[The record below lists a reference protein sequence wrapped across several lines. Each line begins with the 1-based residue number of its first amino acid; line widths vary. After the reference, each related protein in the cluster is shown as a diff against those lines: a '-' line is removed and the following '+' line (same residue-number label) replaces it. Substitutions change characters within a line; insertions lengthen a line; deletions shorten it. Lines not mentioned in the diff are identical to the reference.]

1 MGVKFIL
8 HLTYYFMQNKQK
20 IGIGGVIGAAFLLPL
35 SSFAADKTI
44 GSHAA
49 DAASLLKPK
58 TESVA
63 FADQQAK
70 HQKVTG
76 QVVDENGETVIGAS
90 VVLKSNPKVGAV
102 TDADGKFTL
111 TVSNTK
117 DVLVVSY
124 LGYQSQEVPMKG
136 KTIFSI
142 TLKEDAKQ
150 LGDVVVTAF
159 GATQKKETV
168 VGSVQQVKPESLRVP
183 SASISS
189 SFAGRL
195 SGVIAT
201 QSSGQPGA
209 NGSDFYIR
217 GIATISGAKSPLI
230 VMDGMEISQDDLNH
244 LDPDVIE
251 SFSILKDASATAMY
265 GSRGAN
271 GVLIIT
277 TKSGQDL
284 DKPKISFR
292 VEANVTMPTSKPKF
306 VDGARFMELFN
317 EAVTNEG
324 TGNTLYT
331 AEQIANTR
339 NHVNGE
345 VFPDVN
351 WYKEMFKTASYNQKA
366 NMNVRGGTSKIVYFM
381 NLNVS
386 HETGMLR
393 NRSKEYYSYNN
404 NIDYMRYA
412 FQNNIDFN
420 MSKSSKISLH
430 LYAGLDNMHGPLA
443 GSNDISR
450 SLNDLYS
457 QMMNANPVLFPIKY
471 DSEGDEWVH
480 WGYRQLAN
488 GGNFNPMARLVSGYQ
503 DSFASTITANLN
515 FDQKLDFITKG
526 LGFHVMFSFK
536 NWSKST
542 TFRSLNFNHY
552 ELKNY
557 TQNEDG
563 TFSYVQTP
571 KGDPSKPV
579 LSNSGQNAGDRRYYA
594 QAYFDY
600 NRSFG
605 DHTVTGMLLWNINQY
620 SSNMYSNNVLASLP
634 QRKIGFAARATYDYK
649 HRYLI
654 EFNAGYN
661 GSEQFAKGHQWGFFP
676 SVGLGYNISEE
687 KFWEP
692 VKSVISN
699 FKIRGTYGL
708 VGNDQYGYERF
719 IYREDVALTGNGSFT
734 TGLPGNYV
742 TYSGPGWN
750 RLRNENVSWEVG
762 HKLDLGFDMQ
772 LFNALDITFDWF
784 RERRSNIFQQK
795 LSIPNYLGTADTKIY
810 GNLAEVVNQ
819 GFDMAVNYSK
829 RINQDLSIQFQGTFT
844 YNNNH
849 ISVYDEAPGKRPAMK
864 SQGKNV
870 NTVWG
875 YVANGL
881 YIDKADIANNPTS
894 TLGNIA
900 IAPGDIKYVDQP
912 DRDGNYDGRITSD
925 DQVPLGV
932 SVPKII
938 YGFGP
943 SVGYKNWDFS
953 VFFQG
958 RGNVALMLSDI
969 QPFGSSY
976 RRGVLEFIDEDH
988 WSPDNQNPNAKYPR
1002 LTDNYNNHNTV
1013 SSSYWLR
1020 NGRFLKLKN
1029 AEIGYSLKNMRF
1041 YVNGTNLLTFSPFKK
1056 WDPEMGGG
1064 NYTTKYPTQMTVN
1077 VGVQLTIN

>member
-1 MGVKFIL
+1 
-8 HLTYYFMQNKQK
+8 MQNKQK
-20 IGIGGVIGAAFLLPL
+20 IGMGGVIGAAFLLPL
-35 SSFAADKTI
+35 SSFAADNVI
-44 GSHAA
+44 GSNSANA
-49 DAASLLKPK
+49 VGLLKPK
-58 TESVA
+58 TESVT
-63 FADQQAK
+63 FANQQAK

-306 VDGARFMELFN
+306 VDGARFMELYN
-317 EAVTNEG
+317 EAVTSQG
-324 TGNTLYT
+324 TGATLYT
-331 AEQIANTR
+331 PEQIANTR

-351 WYKEMFKTASYNQKA
+351 WYKEMFKNASYNQKA
-366 NMNVRGGTSKIVYFM
+366 NMNVRGGTNKIVYFM

-393 NRSKEYYSYNN
+393 NRSKEFYSFNN

-443 GSNDISR
+443 GSNDISG
-450 SLNDLYS
+450 SLNDIYS
-457 QMMNANPVLFPIKY
+457 QMVNSNPVLFPIQY
-471 DSEGDEWVH
+471 DNEGDEWVH

-526 LGFHVMFSFK
+526 LGFHLMFSFK

-571 KGDPSKPV
+571 KGDPTKPV

-594 QAYFDY
+594 QAYLDY

-620 SSNMYSNNVLASLP
+620 SSNMYSTDVLASLP

-692 VKSVISN
+692 IKSVVSN
-699 FKIRGTYGL
+699 FKLRGTYGL

-719 IYREDVALTGNGSFT
+719 IYRENVTLTGNGSFT

-795 LSIPNYLGTADTKIY
+795 ESIPNYLGTANTKIY

-849 ISVYDEAPGKRPAMK
+849 ISIYDEAPGTRPAMK
-864 SQGKNV
+864 KQGKNV
-870 NTVWG
+870 NTVLG

-881 YIDKADIANNPTS
+881 YIDKADIKNNPTS

-912 DRDGNYDGRITSD
+912 DKDGNYDGRITAD
-925 DQVPLGV
+925 DKVPLGV

-943 SVGYKNWDFS
+943 SIGYKNWDFS

-958 RGNVALMLSDI
+958 RGNVALMLSNI
-969 QPFGSSY
+969 APFGNSY
-976 RRGVLEFIDEDH
+976 RRGVLEFIDKDH

-1002 LTDNYNNHNTV
+1002 LTENDNSHNTQ

-1041 YVNGTNLLTFSPFKK
+1041 YVNGTNLLTISPFKE

-1064 NYTTKYPTQMTVN
+1064 NYTTKYPTQMTLN

>member
-1 MGVKFIL
+1 
-8 HLTYYFMQNKQK
+8 MQNKQK
-20 IGIGGVIGAAFLLPL
+20 IGMGGVIGAAFLLPL
-35 SSFAADKTI
+35 SSFAADNVI
-44 GSHAA
+44 GSNSANA
-49 DAASLLKPK
+49 VGLLKPK
-58 TESVA
+58 TESVT
-63 FADQQAK
+63 FANQQAK

-284 DKPKISFR
+284 DRPKISFR

-306 VDGARFMELFN
+306 VDGARFMELYN
-317 EAVTNEG
+317 EAVTSQG
-324 TGNTLYT
+324 TGSTLYT

-339 NHVNGE
+339 NHVNGQ

-351 WYKEMFKTASYNQKA
+351 WYKEMFKNASYNQKA
-366 NMNVRGGTSKIVYFM
+366 NMNVRGGTNKIVYFM

-393 NRSKEYYSYNN
+393 NRSKEFYSFNN

-443 GSNDISR
+443 GSNDISG
-450 SLNDLYS
+450 SLNDIYS
-457 QMMNANPVLFPIKY
+457 QMVNSNPVLFPIQY
-471 DSEGDEWVH
+471 DNEGDEWVH

-526 LGFHVMFSFK
+526 LGFHLMFSVK

-571 KGDPSKPV
+571 KGDPTKPV

-594 QAYFDY
+594 QAYLDY

-620 SSNMYSNNVLASLP
+620 SSNMYSTDVLASLP

-692 VKSVISN
+692 IKSVVSN
-699 FKIRGTYGL
+699 FKLRGTYGL

-719 IYREDVALTGNGSFT
+719 IYRENVTLTGNGSFT

-795 LSIPNYLGTADTKIY
+795 ESIPNYLGTANTKIY

-849 ISVYDEAPGKRPAMK
+849 ISIYDEAPGTRPAMK
-864 SQGKNV
+864 KQGKNV
-870 NTVWG
+870 NTVLG

-881 YIDKADIANNPTS
+881 YIDKADIKNNPTS

-912 DRDGNYDGRITSD
+912 DKDGNYDGRITAD
-925 DQVPLGV
+925 DKVPLGV

-943 SVGYKNWDFS
+943 SIGYKNWDFS

-958 RGNVALMLSDI
+958 RGNVALMLSNI
-969 QPFGSSY
+969 APFGNSY
-976 RRGVLEFIDEDH
+976 RRGVLEFIDKDH

-1002 LTDNYNNHNTV
+1002 LTENDNSHNTQ

-1041 YVNGTNLLTFSPFKK
+1041 YVNGTNLLTISPFKE

-1064 NYTTKYPTQMTVN
+1064 NYTTKYPTQMTLN

>member
-1 MGVKFIL
+1 
-8 HLTYYFMQNKQK
+8 MQNKQK
-20 IGIGGVIGAAFLLPL
+20 IGMGGVIGAAFLLPL
-35 SSFAADKTI
+35 SSFAADNVI
-44 GSHAA
+44 GSNSANA
-49 DAASLLKPK
+49 VGLLKPK
-58 TESVA
+58 TESVT
-63 FADQQAK
+63 FANQQAK

-102 TDADGKFTL
+102 TDADGKYTL

-217 GIATISGAKSPLI
+217 GIAIISGAKSPLI

-284 DKPKISFR
+284 DRPKISFR

-306 VDGARFMELFN
+306 VDGARFMELYN
-317 EAVTNEG
+317 EAVTSQG
-324 TGNTLYT
+324 TGSTLYT

-339 NHVNGE
+339 NHVNGQ

-351 WYKEMFKTASYNQKA
+351 WYKEMFKNASYNQKA
-366 NMNVRGGTSKIVYFM
+366 NMNVRGGTNKIVYFM

-393 NRSKEYYSYNN
+393 NRSKEFYSFNN

-443 GSNDISR
+443 GSNDISG
-450 SLNDLYS
+450 SLNDIYS
-457 QMMNANPVLFPIKY
+457 QMVNSNPVLFPIQY
-471 DSEGDEWVH
+471 DNEGDEWVH

-526 LGFHVMFSFK
+526 LGFHLMFSFK

-571 KGDPSKPV
+571 KGDPTKPV

-594 QAYFDY
+594 QAYLDY

-620 SSNMYSNNVLASLP
+620 SSNMYSTDVLASLP

-692 VKSVISN
+692 IKSVVSN
-699 FKIRGTYGL
+699 FKLRGTYGL

-719 IYREDVALTGNGSFT
+719 IYRENVTLTGNGSFT

-795 LSIPNYLGTADTKIY
+795 ESIPNYLGTANTKIY

-849 ISVYDEAPGKRPAMK
+849 ISIYDEAPGTRPAMK
-864 SQGKNV
+864 KQGKNV
-870 NTVWG
+870 NTVLG

-881 YIDKADIANNPTS
+881 YIDKADIKNNPTS

-912 DRDGNYDGRITSD
+912 DKDGNYDGRITAD
-925 DQVPLGV
+925 DKVPLGV

-943 SVGYKNWDFS
+943 SIGYKNWDFS

-958 RGNVALMLSDI
+958 RGNVALMLSNI
-969 QPFGSSY
+969 APFGNSY
-976 RRGVLEFIDEDH
+976 RRGVLEFIDKDH

-1002 LTDNYNNHNTV
+1002 LTENDNSHNTQ

-1041 YVNGTNLLTFSPFKK
+1041 YVNGTNLLTISPFKE

-1064 NYTTKYPTQMTVN
+1064 NYTTKYPTQMTLN

>member
-1 MGVKFIL
+1 M
-8 HLTYYFMQNKQK
+8 
-20 IGIGGVIGAAFLLPL
+20 PL

-58 TESVA
+58 TESVT
-63 FADQQAK
+63 FTNQQAK

-284 DKPKISFR
+284 DRPKISFR

-306 VDGARFMELFN
+306 VDGARFMELYN
-317 EAVTNEG
+317 EAVTSQG
-324 TGNTLYT
+324 TGSTLYT

-345 VFPDVN
+345 IFPDVN
-351 WYKEMFKTASYNQKA
+351 WYKEMFKNASYNQKA
-366 NMNVRGGTSKIVYFM
+366 NMNVRGGTNKIVYFM

-393 NRSKEYYSYNN
+393 NRSKEFYSFNN

-443 GSNDISR
+443 GNNDISG
-450 SLNDLYS
+450 SLNDLYN

-471 DSEGDEWVH
+471 DNEGDEWVH

-526 LGFHVMFSFK
+526 LGFHLMFSFK

-563 TFSYVQTP
+563 TFSYVQAP

-620 SSNMYSNNVLASLP
+620 SSNMYTTDVLAFVP
-634 QRKIGFAARATYDYK
+634 QRKIGLAVRAT
-649 HRYLI
+649 
-654 EFNAGYN
+654 
-661 GSEQFAKGHQWGFFP
+661 
-676 SVGLGYNISEE
+676 
-687 KFWEP
+687 
-692 VKSVISN
+692 
-699 FKIRGTYGL
+699 
-708 VGNDQYGYERF
+708 
-719 IYREDVALTGNGSFT
+719 
-734 TGLPGNYV
+734 
-742 TYSGPGWN
+742 
-750 RLRNENVSWEVG
+750 
-762 HKLDLGFDMQ
+762 
-772 LFNALDITFDWF
+772 
-784 RERRSNIFQQK
+784 
-795 LSIPNYLGTADTKIY
+795 
-810 GNLAEVVNQ
+810 
-819 GFDMAVNYSK
+819 
-829 RINQDLSIQFQGTFT
+829 
-844 YNNNH
+844 
-849 ISVYDEAPGKRPAMK
+849 
-864 SQGKNV
+864 
-870 NTVWG
+870 
-875 YVANGL
+875 
-881 YIDKADIANNPTS
+881 
-894 TLGNIA
+894 
-900 IAPGDIKYVDQP
+900 
-912 DRDGNYDGRITSD
+912 
-925 DQVPLGV
+925 
-932 SVPKII
+932 
-938 YGFGP
+938 
-943 SVGYKNWDFS
+943 
-953 VFFQG
+953 
-958 RGNVALMLSDI
+958 
-969 QPFGSSY
+969 
-976 RRGVLEFIDEDH
+976 
-988 WSPDNQNPNAKYPR
+988 
-1002 LTDNYNNHNTV
+1002 
-1013 SSSYWLR
+1013 
-1020 NGRFLKLKN
+1020 
-1029 AEIGYSLKNMRF
+1029 
-1041 YVNGTNLLTFSPFKK
+1041 
-1056 WDPEMGGG
+1056 
-1064 NYTTKYPTQMTVN
+1064 
-1077 VGVQLTIN
+1077 

>member
-1 MGVKFIL
+1 
-8 HLTYYFMQNKQK
+8 MQNKQK
-20 IGIGGVIGAAFLLPL
+20 IGMGGVIGAAFLFPL
-35 SSFAADKTI
+35 STFAADNAI
-44 GSHAA
+44 GSNSANA
-49 DAASLLKPK
+49 VSLLKPK
-58 TESVA
+58 TETFVLA
-63 FADQQAK
+63 EQQAK

-102 TDADGKFTL
+102 TDADGKFML

-284 DKPKISFR
+284 DRPKISFR

-306 VDGARFMELFN
+306 VDGARFMELYN
-317 EAVTNEG
+317 EAVTSQG
-324 TGNTLYT
+324 TGSTLYT

-339 NHVNGE
+339 NHVNGQ

-351 WYKEMFKTASYNQKA
+351 WYKEMFKNASYNQKA
-366 NMNVRGGTSKIVYFM
+366 NMNVRGGTNKIVYFM

-393 NRSKEYYSYNN
+393 NRSKEFYSFNN

-443 GSNDISR
+443 GSNDISG
-450 SLNDLYS
+450 SLNDIYS
-457 QMMNANPVLFPIKY
+457 QMVNSNPVLFPIQY
-471 DSEGDEWVH
+471 DNEGDEWVH

-526 LGFHVMFSFK
+526 LGFHLMFSFK

-571 KGDPSKPV
+571 KGDPTKPV

-594 QAYFDY
+594 QAYLDY

-620 SSNMYSNNVLASLP
+620 SSNMYSTDVLASLP

-692 VKSVISN
+692 IKSVVSN
-699 FKIRGTYGL
+699 FKLRGTYGL

-719 IYREDVALTGNGSFT
+719 IYRENVTLTGNGSFT

-795 LSIPNYLGTADTKIY
+795 ESIPNYLGTANTKIY

-849 ISVYDEAPGKRPAMK
+849 ISIYDEAPGTRPAMK
-864 SQGKNV
+864 KQGKNV
-870 NTVWG
+870 NTVLG

-881 YIDKADIANNPTS
+881 YIDKADIKNNPTS

-912 DRDGNYDGRITSD
+912 DKDGNYDGRITAD
-925 DQVPLGV
+925 DKVPLGV

-943 SVGYKNWDFS
+943 SIGYKNWDFS

-958 RGNVALMLSDI
+958 RGNVALMLSNI
-969 QPFGSSY
+969 APFGNSY
-976 RRGVLEFIDEDH
+976 RRGVLEFIDKDH

-1002 LTDNYNNHNTV
+1002 LTENDNSHNTQ

-1041 YVNGTNLLTFSPFKK
+1041 YVNGTNLLTISPFKE

-1064 NYTTKYPTQMTVN
+1064 NYTTKYPTQMTLN

>member
-1 MGVKFIL
+1 MSKKSQFGITLLLSTIIVGGAKASTIPTSNTLGATMIAQQGAVCKGVVK
-8 HLTYYFMQNKQK
+8 
-20 IGIGGVIGAAFLLPL
+20 
-35 SSFAADKTI
+35 
-44 GSHAA
+44 
-49 DAASLLKPK
+49 DAA
-58 TESVA
+58 
-63 FADQQAK
+63 
-70 HQKVTG
+70 
-76 QVVDENGETVIGAS
+76 GEPIIGAS
-90 VVLKSNPKVGAV
+90 VSVKGTKNATV
-102 TDADGKFTL
+102 TDVEGRFTL
-111 TVSNTK
+111 NVNSSNGIII
-117 DVLVVSY
+117 VSY
-124 LGYQSQEVPMKG
+124 IGFQTQEVK
-136 KTIFSI
+136 FSGNKALDI
-142 TLKEDAKQ
+142 HLKEDSQ
-150 LGDVVVTAF
+150 TLGDVVVTAF

-230 VMDGMEISQDDLNH
+230 VMDGMEISQNDLNH

-306 VDGARFMELFN
+306 VNGARFMELFN
-317 EAVTNEG
+317 EAVRNEG

-331 AEQIANTR
+331 DEQIANTR
-339 NHVNGE
+339 NHVNSE
-345 VFPDVN
+345 IFPDVN

-443 GSNDISR
+443 GNNDITG

-457 QMMNANPVLFPIKY
+457 QMMNANPVLFPIQY
-471 DSEGDEWVH
+471 NNQGDEWIH

-488 GGNFNPMARLVSGYQ
+488 GGNSNPMARLVSGYQ

-526 LGFHVMFSFK
+526 LGFHLMFSFK

-542 TFRSLNFNHY
+542 TFRSLNYNHY
-552 ELKNY
+552 ELRDY
-557 TQNEDG
+557 QLNEDG
-563 TFSYVQTP
+563 TYSYEQTP
-571 KGDPSKPV
+571 IGDPRKPV
-579 LSNSGQNAGDRRYYA
+579 LSNSGQNNGDRRYYA

-620 SSNMYSNNVLASLP
+620 SSNMYSTSVLASLP

-676 SVGLGYNISEE
+676 SIGLGYNISEE

-692 VKSVISN
+692 IKP
-699 FKIRGTYGL
+699 KIR
-708 VGNDQYGYERF
+708 
-719 IYREDVALTGNGSFT
+719 
-734 TGLPGNYV
+734 NYH
-742 TYSGPGWN
+742 PI
-750 RLRNENVSWEVG
+750 
-762 HKLDLGFDMQ
+762 HD
-772 LFNALDITFDWF
+772 
-784 RERRSNIFQQK
+784 
-795 LSIPNYLGTADTKIY
+795 
-810 GNLAEVVNQ
+810 
-819 GFDMAVNYSK
+819 
-829 RINQDLSIQFQGTFT
+829 
-844 YNNNH
+844 
-849 ISVYDEAPGKRPAMK
+849 
-864 SQGKNV
+864 
-870 NTVWG
+870 
-875 YVANGL
+875 
-881 YIDKADIANNPTS
+881 
-894 TLGNIA
+894 
-900 IAPGDIKYVDQP
+900 
-912 DRDGNYDGRITSD
+912 
-925 DQVPLGV
+925 
-932 SVPKII
+932 
-938 YGFGP
+938 
-943 SVGYKNWDFS
+943 
-953 VFFQG
+953 
-958 RGNVALMLSDI
+958 
-969 QPFGSSY
+969 
-976 RRGVLEFIDEDH
+976 
-988 WSPDNQNPNAKYPR
+988 
-1002 LTDNYNNHNTV
+1002 
-1013 SSSYWLR
+1013 
-1020 NGRFLKLKN
+1020 
-1029 AEIGYSLKNMRF
+1029 
-1041 YVNGTNLLTFSPFKK
+1041 
-1056 WDPEMGGG
+1056 
-1064 NYTTKYPTQMTVN
+1064 
-1077 VGVQLTIN
+1077 

>member
-1 MGVKFIL
+1 
-8 HLTYYFMQNKQK
+8 MQNKQK

-35 SSFAADKTI
+35 STFAADNAI
-44 GSHAA
+44 GSNSANA
-49 DAASLLKPK
+49 VSLLKPK
-58 TESVA
+58 AETVA

-284 DKPKISFR
+284 DRPKISFR

-620 SSNMYSNNVLASLP
+620 SLNMYSDNVLASLP

-676 SVGLGYNISEE
+676 SVGL
-687 KFWEP
+687 
-692 VKSVISN
+692 
-699 FKIRGTYGL
+699 
-708 VGNDQYGYERF
+708 
-719 IYREDVALTGNGSFT
+719 
-734 TGLPGNYV
+734 
-742 TYSGPGWN
+742 
-750 RLRNENVSWEVG
+750 
-762 HKLDLGFDMQ
+762 
-772 LFNALDITFDWF
+772 DITSA
-784 RERRSNIFQQK
+784 RRNS
-795 LSIPNYLGTADTKIY
+795 
-810 GNLAEVVNQ
+810 
-819 GFDMAVNYSK
+819 
-829 RINQDLSIQFQGTFT
+829 
-844 YNNNH
+844 
-849 ISVYDEAPGKRPAMK
+849 
-864 SQGKNV
+864 
-870 NTVWG
+870 
-875 YVANGL
+875 
-881 YIDKADIANNPTS
+881 
-894 TLGNIA
+894 
-900 IAPGDIKYVDQP
+900 
-912 DRDGNYDGRITSD
+912 
-925 DQVPLGV
+925 
-932 SVPKII
+932 
-938 YGFGP
+938 
-943 SVGYKNWDFS
+943 
-953 VFFQG
+953 
-958 RGNVALMLSDI
+958 
-969 QPFGSSY
+969 GS
-976 RRGVLEFIDEDH
+976 L
-988 WSPDNQNPNAKYPR
+988 
-1002 LTDNYNNHNTV
+1002 
-1013 SSSYWLR
+1013 
-1020 NGRFLKLKN
+1020 
-1029 AEIGYSLKNMRF
+1029 
-1041 YVNGTNLLTFSPFKK
+1041 
-1056 WDPEMGGG
+1056 
-1064 NYTTKYPTQMTVN
+1064 
-1077 VGVQLTIN
+1077 

>member
-1 MGVKFIL
+1 M
-8 HLTYYFMQNKQK
+8 
-20 IGIGGVIGAAFLLPL
+20 PL
-35 SSFAADKTI
+35 SSFAADNAI
-44 GSHAA
+44 GSNSANA
-49 DAASLLKPK
+49 VGLLKPK
-58 TESVA
+58 TESVT
-63 FADQQAK
+63 FANQQAK

-284 DKPKISFR
+284 DRPKISFR

-306 VDGARFMELFN
+306 VDGARFMELYN
-317 EAVTNEG
+317 EAVTSQG
-324 TGNTLYT
+324 TGSTLYT

-339 NHVNGE
+339 NHVNGQ

-351 WYKEMFKTASYNQKA
+351 WYKEMFKNASYNQKA
-366 NMNVRGGTSKIVYFM
+366 NMNVRGGTNKIVYFM

-393 NRSKEYYSYNN
+393 NRSKEFYSFNN

-443 GSNDISR
+443 GSNDISG
-450 SLNDLYS
+450 SLNDIYS
-457 QMMNANPVLFPIKY
+457 QMVNSNPVLFPIQY
-471 DSEGDEWVH
+471 DNEGDEWVH

-526 LGFHVMFSFK
+526 LGFHLMFSFK

-542 TFRSLNFNHY
+542 TFRSLNFNPY

-571 KGDPSKPV
+571 KGDPTKPV

-594 QAYFDY
+594 QAYLDY

-620 SSNMYSNNVLASLP
+620 SSNMYSTDVLASLP

-692 VKSVISN
+692 IKSVVSN
-699 FKIRGTYGL
+699 FKLRGTYGL

-719 IYREDVALTGNGSFT
+719 IYRENVTLTGNGSFT

-795 LSIPNYLGTADTKIY
+795 ESIPNYLGTANTKIY

-849 ISVYDEAPGKRPAMK
+849 ISIYDEAPGTRPAMK
-864 SQGKNV
+864 KQGKNV
-870 NTVWG
+870 NTVLG

-881 YIDKADIANNPTS
+881 YIDKADIKNNPTS

-912 DRDGNYDGRITSD
+912 DKDGNYDGRITAD
-925 DQVPLGV
+925 DKVPLGV

-943 SVGYKNWDFS
+943 SIGYKNWDFS

-958 RGNVALMLSDI
+958 RGNVALMLSNI
-969 QPFGSSY
+969 APFGNSY
-976 RRGVLEFIDEDH
+976 RRGVLEFIDKDH

-1002 LTDNYNNHNTV
+1002 LTENDNSHNTQ

-1041 YVNGTNLLTFSPFKK
+1041 YVNGTNLLTISPFKE

-1064 NYTTKYPTQMTVN
+1064 NYTTKYPTQMTLN

>member
-1 MGVKFIL
+1 
-8 HLTYYFMQNKQK
+8 MQNKQK

-35 SSFAADKTI
+35 STFAADNAI
-44 GSHAA
+44 GSNSANA
-49 DAASLLKPK
+49 VSLLKPK
-58 TESVA
+58 AETVA

-90 VVLKSNPKVGAV
+90 VVLKSNPKVGTV
-102 TDADGKFTL
+102 TDADGKFMLNVT
-111 TVSNTK
+111 NTK

-284 DKPKISFR
+284 DRPKISFR

-526 LGFHVMFSFK
+526 LGFHLMFSFK

-620 SSNMYSNNVLASLP
+620 SSNMYSDNVLASLP
-634 QRKIGFAARATYDYK
+634 QRKIGFAARAHTTISTATSLSSMPVTTV
-649 HRYLI
+649 RSSLPRAI
-654 EFNAGYN
+654 SGA
-661 GSEQFAKGHQWGFFP
+661 SSHQ
-676 SVGLGYNISEE
+676 
-687 KFWEP
+687 
-692 VKSVISN
+692 
-699 FKIRGTYGL
+699 
-708 VGNDQYGYERF
+708 
-719 IYREDVALTGNGSFT
+719 
-734 TGLPGNYV
+734 
-742 TYSGPGWN
+742 
-750 RLRNENVSWEVG
+750 
-762 HKLDLGFDMQ
+762 
-772 LFNALDITFDWF
+772 
-784 RERRSNIFQQK
+784 
-795 LSIPNYLGTADTKIY
+795 
-810 GNLAEVVNQ
+810 
-819 GFDMAVNYSK
+819 
-829 RINQDLSIQFQGTFT
+829 
-844 YNNNH
+844 
-849 ISVYDEAPGKRPAMK
+849 
-864 SQGKNV
+864 
-870 NTVWG
+870 
-875 YVANGL
+875 
-881 YIDKADIANNPTS
+881 
-894 TLGNIA
+894 
-900 IAPGDIKYVDQP
+900 
-912 DRDGNYDGRITSD
+912 
-925 DQVPLGV
+925 
-932 SVPKII
+932 
-938 YGFGP
+938 
-943 SVGYKNWDFS
+943 
-953 VFFQG
+953 
-958 RGNVALMLSDI
+958 
-969 QPFGSSY
+969 
-976 RRGVLEFIDEDH
+976 
-988 WSPDNQNPNAKYPR
+988 
-1002 LTDNYNNHNTV
+1002 
-1013 SSSYWLR
+1013 
-1020 NGRFLKLKN
+1020 
-1029 AEIGYSLKNMRF
+1029 
-1041 YVNGTNLLTFSPFKK
+1041 
-1056 WDPEMGGG
+1056 
-1064 NYTTKYPTQMTVN
+1064 
-1077 VGVQLTIN
+1077 

>member
-1 MGVKFIL
+1 M
-8 HLTYYFMQNKQK
+8 
-20 IGIGGVIGAAFLLPL
+20 PL
-35 SSFAADKTI
+35 SSFAADNVI
-44 GSHAA
+44 GSNSANA
-49 DAASLLKPK
+49 VGLLKPK
-58 TESVA
+58 TESVT
-63 FADQQAK
+63 FANQQAK

-284 DKPKISFR
+284 DRPKISFR

-306 VDGARFMELFN
+306 VDGARFMELYN
-317 EAVTNEG
+317 EAVTSQG
-324 TGNTLYT
+324 TGSTLYT

-339 NHVNGE
+339 NHVNGQ

-351 WYKEMFKTASYNQKA
+351 WYKEMFKNASYNQKA
-366 NMNVRGGTSKIVYFM
+366 NMNVRGGTNKIVYFM

-393 NRSKEYYSYNN
+393 NRSKEFYSFNN

-443 GSNDISR
+443 GSNDISG
-450 SLNDLYS
+450 SLNDIYS
-457 QMMNANPVLFPIKY
+457 QMVNSNPVLFPIQY
-471 DSEGDEWVH
+471 DNEGDEWVH

-526 LGFHVMFSFK
+526 LGFHLMFSFK

-571 KGDPSKPV
+571 KGDPTKPV

-594 QAYFDY
+594 QAYLDY

-620 SSNMYSNNVLASLP
+620 SSNMYSTDVLASLP

-692 VKSVISN
+692 IKSVVSN
-699 FKIRGTYGL
+699 FKLRGTYGL

-719 IYREDVALTGNGSFT
+719 IYRENVTLTGNGSFT

-795 LSIPNYLGTADTKIY
+795 ESIPNYLGTANTKIY

-849 ISVYDEAPGKRPAMK
+849 ISIYDEAPGTRPAMK
-864 SQGKNV
+864 KQGKNV
-870 NTVWG
+870 NTVLG

-881 YIDKADIANNPTS
+881 YIDKADIKNNPTS

-912 DRDGNYDGRITSD
+912 DKDGNYDGRITAD
-925 DQVPLGV
+925 DKVPLGV

-943 SVGYKNWDFS
+943 SIGYKNWDFS

-958 RGNVALMLSDI
+958 RGNVALMLSNI
-969 QPFGSSY
+969 APFGNSY
-976 RRGVLEFIDEDH
+976 RRGVLEFIDKDH

-1002 LTDNYNNHNTV
+1002 LTENDNSHNTQ

-1041 YVNGTNLLTFSPFKK
+1041 YVNGTNLLTFSPFKE

-1064 NYTTKYPTQMTVN
+1064 NYTTKYPTQMTLN

>member
-1 MGVKFIL
+1 M
-8 HLTYYFMQNKQK
+8 
-20 IGIGGVIGAAFLLPL
+20 PL
-35 SSFAADKTI
+35 SSFAADNAI
-44 GSHAA
+44 GSNSANA
-49 DAASLLKPK
+49 VGLLKPK
-58 TESVA
+58 TESVT
-63 FADQQAK
+63 FANQQAK

-284 DKPKISFR
+284 DRPKISFR

-306 VDGARFMELFN
+306 VDGARFMELYN
-317 EAVTNEG
+317 EAVTSQG
-324 TGNTLYT
+324 TGSTLYT

-339 NHVNGE
+339 NHVNGQ

-351 WYKEMFKTASYNQKA
+351 WYKEMFKNASYNQKA
-366 NMNVRGGTSKIVYFM
+366 NMNVRGGTNKIVYFM

-393 NRSKEYYSYNN
+393 NRSKEFYSFNN

-443 GSNDISR
+443 GSNDISG
-450 SLNDLYS
+450 SLNDIYS
-457 QMMNANPVLFPIKY
+457 QMVNSNPVLFPIQY
-471 DSEGDEWVH
+471 DNEGDEWVH

-526 LGFHVMFSFK
+526 LGFHLMFSFK

-571 KGDPSKPV
+571 KGDPTKPV

-594 QAYFDY
+594 QAYLDY

-620 SSNMYSNNVLASLP
+620 SSNMYSTDVLASLP

-692 VKSVISN
+692 IKSVVSN
-699 FKIRGTYGL
+699 FKLRGTYGL

-719 IYREDVALTGNGSFT
+719 IYRENVTLTGNGSFT

-742 TYSGPGWN
+742 TYSGPGWT

-795 LSIPNYLGTADTKIY
+795 ESIPNYLGTANTKIY

-849 ISVYDEAPGKRPAMK
+849 ISIYDEAPGTRPAMK
-864 SQGKNV
+864 KQGKNV
-870 NTVWG
+870 NTVLG

-881 YIDKADIANNPTS
+881 YIDKADIKNNPTS

-912 DRDGNYDGRITSD
+912 DKDGNYDGRITAD
-925 DQVPLGV
+925 DKVPLGV

-943 SVGYKNWDFS
+943 SIGYKNWDFS

-958 RGNVALMLSDI
+958 RGNVALMLSNI
-969 QPFGSSY
+969 APFGNSY
-976 RRGVLEFIDEDH
+976 RRGVLEFIDKDH

-1002 LTDNYNNHNTV
+1002 LTENDNSHNTQ

-1041 YVNGTNLLTFSPFKK
+1041 YVNGTNLLTISPFKE

-1064 NYTTKYPTQMTVN
+1064 NYTTKYPTQMTLN

>member
-1 MGVKFIL
+1 
-8 HLTYYFMQNKQK
+8 MQNKQK

-63 FADQQAK
+63 FANQQAK

-306 VDGARFMELFN
+306 VDGARFMELYN
-317 EAVTNEG
+317 EAVTSQG
-324 TGNTLYT
+324 TGATLYT
-331 AEQIANTR
+331 PEQIANTR
-339 NHVNGE
+339 NHVNGQ

-351 WYKEMFKTASYNQKA
+351 WYKEMFKNASYNQKA
-366 NMNVRGGTSKIVYFM
+366 NMNVRGGTNKIVYFM

-393 NRSKEYYSYNN
+393 NRSKEFYSFNN

-443 GSNDISR
+443 GSNDISG
-450 SLNDLYS
+450 SLNDLYN

-471 DSEGDEWVH
+471 DNEGDEWVH

-526 LGFHVMFSFK
+526 LGFHLMFSFK

-563 TFSYVQTP
+563 TFSYVQSP

-620 SSNMYSNNVLASLP
+620 SSNMYTTDVLGSLP
-634 QRKIGFAARATYDYK
+634 QRKIGFAARA
-649 HRYLI
+649 
-654 EFNAGYN
+654 
-661 GSEQFAKGHQWGFFP
+661 
-676 SVGLGYNISEE
+676 
-687 KFWEP
+687 
-692 VKSVISN
+692 
-699 FKIRGTYGL
+699 
-708 VGNDQYGYERF
+708 
-719 IYREDVALTGNGSFT
+719 LTT
-734 TGLPGNYV
+734 
-742 TYSGPGWN
+742 
-750 RLRNENVSWEVG
+750 
-762 HKLDLGFDMQ
+762 
-772 LFNALDITFDWF
+772 
-784 RERRSNIFQQK
+784 
-795 LSIPNYLGTADTKIY
+795 
-810 GNLAEVVNQ
+810 
-819 GFDMAVNYSK
+819 
-829 RINQDLSIQFQGTFT
+829 
-844 YNNNH
+844 
-849 ISVYDEAPGKRPAMK
+849 
-864 SQGKNV
+864 
-870 NTVWG
+870 
-875 YVANGL
+875 
-881 YIDKADIANNPTS
+881 TS
-894 TLGNIA
+894 TA
-900 IAPGDIKYVDQP
+900 I
-912 DRDGNYDGRITSD
+912 S
-925 DQVPLGV
+925 
-932 SVPKII
+932 
-938 YGFGP
+938 
-943 SVGYKNWDFS
+943 
-953 VFFQG
+953 
-958 RGNVALMLSDI
+958 LSSM
-969 QPFGSSY
+969 PVTTVRSS
-976 RRGVLEFIDEDH
+976 L
-988 WSPDNQNPNAKYPR
+988 PR
-1002 LTDNYNNHNTV
+1002 AISGA
-1013 SSSYWLR
+1013 SSH
-1020 NGRFLKLKN
+1020 
-1029 AEIGYSLKNMRF
+1029 
-1041 YVNGTNLLTFSPFKK
+1041 
-1056 WDPEMGGG
+1056 
-1064 NYTTKYPTQMTVN
+1064 Q
-1077 VGVQLTIN
+1077 

>member
-1 MGVKFIL
+1 M
-8 HLTYYFMQNKQK
+8 
-20 IGIGGVIGAAFLLPL
+20 PL

-58 TESVA
+58 TESVT
-63 FADQQAK
+63 FTNQQAK

-102 TDADGKFTL
+102 TDADGKFMLNVT
-111 TVSNTK
+111 NTK

-284 DKPKISFR
+284 DRPKISFR

-306 VDGARFMELFN
+306 VDGARFMELYN
-317 EAVTNEG
+317 EAVTSQG
-324 TGNTLYT
+324 TGSTLYT
-331 AEQIANTR
+331 PEQIANTR
-339 NHVNGE
+339 NHVDGQ

-351 WYKEMFKTASYNQKA
+351 WYKEMFKNASYNQKA
-366 NMNVRGGTSKIVYFM
+366 NMNVRGGTNKIVYFM

-393 NRSKEYYSYNN
+393 NRSKEFYSFNN

-443 GSNDISR
+443 GNNDISR

-457 QMMNANPVLFPIKY
+457 QMVNSNPVLFPIQY
-471 DSEGDEWVH
+471 DNEGDEWVH

-526 LGFHVMFSFK
+526 LGFHLMFSFK

-552 ELKNY
+552 ELKSY
-557 TQNEDG
+557 TKNDDG

-620 SSNMYSNNVLASLP
+620 SSNMYTTDVLASLP

-692 VKSVISN
+692 IKSVVSN

-719 IYREDVALTGNGSFT
+719 IYRENVTLTGNGSFT

-750 RLRNENVSWEVG
+750 RLLN
-762 HKLDLGFDMQ
+762 
-772 LFNALDITFDWF
+772 
-784 RERRSNIFQQK
+784 
-795 LSIPNYLGTADTKIY
+795 
-810 GNLAEVVNQ
+810 
-819 GFDMAVNYSK
+819 
-829 RINQDLSIQFQGTFT
+829 
-844 YNNNH
+844 
-849 ISVYDEAPGKRPAMK
+849 
-864 SQGKNV
+864 
-870 NTVWG
+870 
-875 YVANGL
+875 
-881 YIDKADIANNPTS
+881 
-894 TLGNIA
+894 
-900 IAPGDIKYVDQP
+900 
-912 DRDGNYDGRITSD
+912 
-925 DQVPLGV
+925 
-932 SVPKII
+932 
-938 YGFGP
+938 
-943 SVGYKNWDFS
+943 
-953 VFFQG
+953 
-958 RGNVALMLSDI
+958 
-969 QPFGSSY
+969 
-976 RRGVLEFIDEDH
+976 
-988 WSPDNQNPNAKYPR
+988 
-1002 LTDNYNNHNTV
+1002 
-1013 SSSYWLR
+1013 
-1020 NGRFLKLKN
+1020 
-1029 AEIGYSLKNMRF
+1029 
-1041 YVNGTNLLTFSPFKK
+1041 
-1056 WDPEMGGG
+1056 
-1064 NYTTKYPTQMTVN
+1064 
-1077 VGVQLTIN
+1077 

>member
-1 MGVKFIL
+1 
-8 HLTYYFMQNKQK
+8 MQNKQK
-20 IGIGGVIGAAFLLPL
+20 IGMGGVIGAAFLLPL
-35 SSFAADKTI
+35 STFAADNAI
-44 GSHAA
+44 GSNSANA
-49 DAASLLKPK
+49 VGLLKPK
-58 TESVA
+58 AETVA

-284 DKPKISFR
+284 DRPKISFR

-306 VDGARFMELFN
+306 VDGARFMELYN
-317 EAVTNEG
+317 EAVTSQG
-324 TGNTLYT
+324 TGSTLYT

-339 NHVNGE
+339 NHVNGQ

-351 WYKEMFKTASYNQKA
+351 WYKEMFKNASYNQKA
-366 NMNVRGGTSKIVYFM
+366 NMNVRGGTNKIVYFM

-393 NRSKEYYSYNN
+393 NRSKEFYSFNN

-443 GSNDISR
+443 GSNDISG

-457 QMMNANPVLFPIKY
+457 QMMNANPVLFPIQY
-471 DSEGDEWVH
+471 DNEGDEWVH

-571 KGDPSKPV
+571 KGDPTKPV

-594 QAYFDY
+594 QAYLDY

-620 SSNMYSNNVLASLP
+620 SSNMYSTDVLASLP

-692 VKSVISN
+692 IKSVVSN
-699 FKIRGTYGL
+699 FKLRGTYGL

-719 IYREDVALTGNGSFT
+719 IYRENVTLTGNGSFT

-795 LSIPNYLGTADTKIY
+795 ESIPNYLGTANTKIY

-849 ISVYDEAPGKRPAMK
+849 ISIYDEAPGTRPAMK
-864 SQGKNV
+864 KQGKNV
-870 NTVWG
+870 NTVLG

-881 YIDKADIANNPTS
+881 YIDKADIKNNPTS

-912 DRDGNYDGRITSD
+912 DKDGNYDGRITAD
-925 DQVPLGV
+925 DKVPLGV

-943 SVGYKNWDFS
+943 SIGYKNWDFS

-958 RGNVALMLSDI
+958 RGNVALMLSNI
-969 QPFGSSY
+969 APFGNSY
-976 RRGVLEFIDEDH
+976 RRGVLEFIDKDH

-1002 LTDNYNNHNTV
+1002 LTENDNSHNTQ

-1041 YVNGTNLLTFSPFKK
+1041 YVNGTNLLTISPFKE

-1064 NYTTKYPTQMTVN
+1064 NYTTKYPTQMTLN

>member
-1 MGVKFIL
+1 
-8 HLTYYFMQNKQK
+8 MQNKQK

-35 SSFAADKTI
+35 STFAADNAI
-44 GSHAA
+44 GSNSANA
-49 DAASLLKPK
+49 VSLLKPK
-58 TESVA
+58 AETVA

-90 VVLKSNPKVGAV
+90 VVLKSNPKVGTV
-102 TDADGKFTL
+102 TDADGKFMLNVT
-111 TVSNTK
+111 NTK

-284 DKPKISFR
+284 DRPKISFR

-306 VDGARFMELFN
+306 VDGARFMELYN
-317 EAVTNEG
+317 EAVTSQG
-324 TGNTLYT
+324 TGSTLYT

-339 NHVNGE
+339 NHVNGQ

-351 WYKEMFKTASYNQKA
+351 WYKEMFKNASYNQKA
-366 NMNVRGGTSKIVYFM
+366 NMNVRGGTNKIVYFM

-393 NRSKEYYSYNN
+393 NRSKEFYSFNN

-443 GSNDISR
+443 GSNDISG
-450 SLNDLYS
+450 SLNDIYS
-457 QMMNANPVLFPIKY
+457 QMVNSNPVLFPIQY
-471 DSEGDEWVH
+471 DNEGDEWVH

-526 LGFHVMFSFK
+526 LGFHLMFSFK

-571 KGDPSKPV
+571 KGDPTKPV

-594 QAYFDY
+594 QAYLDY

-620 SSNMYSNNVLASLP
+620 SSNMYSTDVLASLP

-692 VKSVISN
+692 IKSVVSN
-699 FKIRGTYGL
+699 FKLRGTYGL

-719 IYREDVALTGNGSFT
+719 IYRENVTLTGNGSFT

-795 LSIPNYLGTADTKIY
+795 ESIPNYLGTANTKIY

-849 ISVYDEAPGKRPAMK
+849 ISIYDEAPGTRPAMK
-864 SQGKNV
+864 KQGKNV
-870 NTVWG
+870 NTVLG

-881 YIDKADIANNPTS
+881 YIDKADIKNNPTS

-912 DRDGNYDGRITSD
+912 DKDGNYDGRITAD
-925 DQVPLGV
+925 DKVPLGV

-943 SVGYKNWDFS
+943 SIGYKNWDFS

-958 RGNVALMLSDI
+958 RGNVALMLSNI
-969 QPFGSSY
+969 APFGNSY
-976 RRGVLEFIDEDH
+976 RRGVLEFIDKDH

-1002 LTDNYNNHNTV
+1002 LTENDNSHNTQ

-1041 YVNGTNLLTFSPFKK
+1041 YVNGTNLLTFSPFKE

-1064 NYTTKYPTQMTVN
+1064 NYTTKYPTQMTLN

>member
-1 MGVKFIL
+1 
-8 HLTYYFMQNKQK
+8 MQNKQK
-20 IGIGGVIGAAFLLPL
+20 SGIGGVIGAAFLLPL
-35 SSFAADKTI
+35 STFAADNAI
-44 GSHAA
+44 GSNSANA
-49 DAASLLKPK
+49 VSLLKPK
-58 TESVA
+58 AETVA

-90 VVLKSNPKVGAV
+90 VVLKSNPKVGTV
-102 TDADGKFTL
+102 TDADGKFMLNVT
-111 TVSNTK
+111 NTK

-284 DKPKISFR
+284 DRPKISFR

-620 SSNMYSNNVLASLP
+620 SSNMYSDNVLASLP

-719 IYREDVALTGNGSFT
+719 IYREDVALTGNGGFT
-734 TGLPGNYV
+734 TGLPGNFV
-742 TYSGPGWN
+742 T
-750 RLRNENVSWEVG
+750 
-762 HKLDLGFDMQ
+762 
-772 LFNALDITFDWF
+772 
-784 RERRSNIFQQK
+784 
-795 LSIPNYLGTADTKIY
+795 
-810 GNLAEVVNQ
+810 
-819 GFDMAVNYSK
+819 
-829 RINQDLSIQFQGTFT
+829 
-844 YNNNH
+844 
-849 ISVYDEAPGKRPAMK
+849 
-864 SQGKNV
+864 
-870 NTVWG
+870 
-875 YVANGL
+875 
-881 YIDKADIANNPTS
+881 
-894 TLGNIA
+894 
-900 IAPGDIKYVDQP
+900 
-912 DRDGNYDGRITSD
+912 
-925 DQVPLGV
+925 
-932 SVPKII
+932 
-938 YGFGP
+938 
-943 SVGYKNWDFS
+943 
-953 VFFQG
+953 
-958 RGNVALMLSDI
+958 
-969 QPFGSSY
+969 
-976 RRGVLEFIDEDH
+976 
-988 WSPDNQNPNAKYPR
+988 
-1002 LTDNYNNHNTV
+1002 
-1013 SSSYWLR
+1013 
-1020 NGRFLKLKN
+1020 
-1029 AEIGYSLKNMRF
+1029 
-1041 YVNGTNLLTFSPFKK
+1041 
-1056 WDPEMGGG
+1056 
-1064 NYTTKYPTQMTVN
+1064 
-1077 VGVQLTIN
+1077 

>member
-1 MGVKFIL
+1 M
-8 HLTYYFMQNKQK
+8 
-20 IGIGGVIGAAFLLPL
+20 GGVIGAAFLLPL
-35 SSFAADKTI
+35 STFAADNAI
-44 GSHAA
+44 GSNSANA
-49 DAASLLKPK
+49 VGLLKPK
-58 TESVA
+58 AETVA

-284 DKPKISFR
+284 DRPKISFR

-306 VDGARFMELFN
+306 VDGARFMELYN
-317 EAVTNEG
+317 EAVTSQG
-324 TGNTLYT
+324 TGSTLYT

-339 NHVNGE
+339 NHVNGQ

-351 WYKEMFKTASYNQKA
+351 WYKEMFKNASYNQKA
-366 NMNVRGGTSKIVYFM
+366 NMNVRGGTNKIVYFM

-393 NRSKEYYSYNN
+393 NRSKEFYSFNN

-443 GSNDISR
+443 GSNDISG
-450 SLNDLYS
+450 SLNDIYS
-457 QMMNANPVLFPIKY
+457 QMVNSNPVLFPIQY
-471 DSEGDEWVH
+471 DNEGDEWVH

-526 LGFHVMFSFK
+526 LGFHLMFSFK

-571 KGDPSKPV
+571 KGDPTKPV

-594 QAYFDY
+594 QAYLDY

-620 SSNMYSNNVLASLP
+620 SSNMYSTDVLASLP

-692 VKSVISN
+692 IKSVVSN
-699 FKIRGTYGL
+699 FKLRGTYGL

-719 IYREDVALTGNGSFT
+719 IYRENVTLTGNGSFT

-795 LSIPNYLGTADTKIY
+795 ESIPNYLGTANTKIY

-849 ISVYDEAPGKRPAMK
+849 ISIYDEAPGTRPAMK
-864 SQGKNV
+864 KQGKNV
-870 NTVWG
+870 NTVLG

-881 YIDKADIANNPTS
+881 YIDKADIKNNPTS

-912 DRDGNYDGRITSD
+912 DKDGNYDGRITAD
-925 DQVPLGV
+925 DKVPLGV

-943 SVGYKNWDFS
+943 SIGYKNWDFS

-958 RGNVALMLSDI
+958 RGNVALMLSNI
-969 QPFGSSY
+969 APFGNSY
-976 RRGVLEFIDEDH
+976 RRGVLEFIDKDH

-1002 LTDNYNNHNTV
+1002 LTENDNSHNTQ

-1041 YVNGTNLLTFSPFKK
+1041 YVNGTNLLTISPFKE

-1064 NYTTKYPTQMTVN
+1064 NYTTKYPTQMTLN

>member
-1 MGVKFIL
+1 
-8 HLTYYFMQNKQK
+8 MQNKQK
-20 IGIGGVIGAAFLLPL
+20 IGMGGVIGAAFLLPL
-35 SSFAADKTI
+35 STFAADNAI
-44 GSHAA
+44 GSNSANA
-49 DAASLLKPK
+49 VGLLKPK
-58 TESVA
+58 AETVA

-284 DKPKISFR
+284 DRPKISFR

-306 VDGARFMELFN
+306 VDGARFMELYN
-317 EAVTNEG
+317 EAVTSQG
-324 TGNTLYT
+324 TGSTLYT

-339 NHVNGE
+339 NHVNGQ

-351 WYKEMFKTASYNQKA
+351 WYKEMFKNASYNQKA
-366 NMNVRGGTSKIVYFM
+366 NMNVRGGTNKIVYFM

-393 NRSKEYYSYNN
+393 NRSKEFYSFNN

-443 GSNDISR
+443 GSNDISG
-450 SLNDLYS
+450 SLNDIYS
-457 QMMNANPVLFPIKY
+457 QMVNSNPVLFPIQY
-471 DSEGDEWVH
+471 DNEGDEWVH

-526 LGFHVMFSFK
+526 LGFHLMFSFK

-571 KGDPSKPV
+571 KGDPTKPV

-594 QAYFDY
+594 QAYLDY

-620 SSNMYSNNVLASLP
+620 SSNMYSTDVLASLP

-692 VKSVISN
+692 IKSVVSN
-699 FKIRGTYGL
+699 FKLRGTYGL

-719 IYREDVALTGNGSFT
+719 IYRENVTITGNGSFT

-795 LSIPNYLGTADTKIY
+795 ESIPNYLGTANTKIY

-849 ISVYDEAPGKRPAMK
+849 ISIYDEAPGTRPAMK
-864 SQGKNV
+864 KQGKNV
-870 NTVWG
+870 NTVLG

-881 YIDKADIANNPTS
+881 YIDKADIKNNPTS

-912 DRDGNYDGRITSD
+912 DKDGNYDGRITAD
-925 DQVPLGV
+925 DKVPLGV

-943 SVGYKNWDFS
+943 SIGYKNWDFS

-958 RGNVALMLSDI
+958 RGNVALMLSNI
-969 QPFGSSY
+969 APFGNSY
-976 RRGVLEFIDEDH
+976 RRGVLEFIDKDH

-1002 LTDNYNNHNTV
+1002 LTENDNSHNTQ

-1041 YVNGTNLLTFSPFKK
+1041 YVNGTNLLTISPFKE

>member
-1 MGVKFIL
+1 M
-8 HLTYYFMQNKQK
+8 
-20 IGIGGVIGAAFLLPL
+20 PL
-35 SSFAADKTI
+35 STFAADNAI
-44 GSHAA
+44 GSNSANA
-49 DAASLLKPK
+49 VGLLKPK
-58 TESVA
+58 AETVA

-284 DKPKISFR
+284 DRPKISFR

-306 VDGARFMELFN
+306 VDGARFMELYN
-317 EAVTNEG
+317 EAVTSQG
-324 TGNTLYT
+324 TGSTLYT

-339 NHVNGE
+339 NHVNGQ

-351 WYKEMFKTASYNQKA
+351 WYKEMFKNASYNQKA
-366 NMNVRGGTSKIVYFM
+366 NMNVRGGTNKIVYFM

-393 NRSKEYYSYNN
+393 NRSKEFYSFNN

-443 GSNDISR
+443 GSNDISG
-450 SLNDLYS
+450 SLNDIYS
-457 QMMNANPVLFPIKY
+457 QMVNSNPVLFPIQY
-471 DSEGDEWVH
+471 DNEGDEWVH

-526 LGFHVMFSFK
+526 LGFHLMFSFK

-571 KGDPSKPV
+571 KGDPMKPV

-594 QAYFDY
+594 QAYLDY

-620 SSNMYSNNVLASLP
+620 SSNMYSTDVLASLP

-692 VKSVISN
+692 IKSVVSN
-699 FKIRGTYGL
+699 FKLRGTYGL

-719 IYREDVALTGNGSFT
+719 IYRENVTLTGNGSFT

-795 LSIPNYLGTADTKIY
+795 ESIPNYLGTANTKIY

-849 ISVYDEAPGKRPAMK
+849 ISIYDEAPGTRPAMK
-864 SQGKNV
+864 KQGKNV
-870 NTVWG
+870 NTVLG

-881 YIDKADIANNPTS
+881 YIDKADIKNNPTS

-912 DRDGNYDGRITSD
+912 DKDGNYDGRITAD
-925 DQVPLGV
+925 DKVPLGV

-943 SVGYKNWDFS
+943 SIGYKNWDFS

-958 RGNVALMLSDI
+958 RGNVALMLSNI
-969 QPFGSSY
+969 APFGNSY
-976 RRGVLEFIDEDH
+976 RRGVLEFIDKDH

-1002 LTDNYNNHNTV
+1002 LTENDNSHNTQ

-1041 YVNGTNLLTFSPFKK
+1041 YVNGTNLLTISPFKE

-1064 NYTTKYPTQMTVN
+1064 NYTTKYPTQMTLN

>member
-1 MGVKFIL
+1 M
-8 HLTYYFMQNKQK
+8 
-20 IGIGGVIGAAFLLPL
+20 PL
-35 SSFAADKTI
+35 SSFAADNVI
-44 GSHAA
+44 GSNSANA
-49 DAASLLKPK
+49 VGLLKPK
-58 TESVA
+58 TESVT
-63 FADQQAK
+63 FANQQAK

-284 DKPKISFR
+284 DRPKISFR

-306 VDGARFMELFN
+306 VDGARFMELYN
-317 EAVTNEG
+317 EAVTSQG
-324 TGNTLYT
+324 TGSTLYT

-339 NHVNGE
+339 NHVNGQ

-351 WYKEMFKTASYNQKA
+351 WYKEMFKNASYNQKA
-366 NMNVRGGTSKIVYFM
+366 NMNVRGGTNKIVYFM

-393 NRSKEYYSYNN
+393 NRSKEFYSFNN

-443 GSNDISR
+443 GSNDISG
-450 SLNDLYS
+450 SLNDIYS
-457 QMMNANPVLFPIKY
+457 QMVNSNPVLFPIQY
-471 DSEGDEWVH
+471 DNEGDEWVH

-526 LGFHVMFSFK
+526 LGFHLMFSFK

-571 KGDPSKPV
+571 KGDPTKPV

-594 QAYFDY
+594 QAYLDY

-620 SSNMYSNNVLASLP
+620 SSNMYSTDVLASLP

-692 VKSVISN
+692 IKSVVSN
-699 FKIRGTYGL
+699 FKLRGTYGL

-719 IYREDVALTGNGSFT
+719 IYRENVTLTGNGSFT

-795 LSIPNYLGTADTKIY
+795 ESIPNYLGTANTKIY

-849 ISVYDEAPGKRPAMK
+849 ISIYDEAPGTRPAMK
-864 SQGKNV
+864 KQGKNV
-870 NTVWG
+870 NTVLG

-881 YIDKADIANNPTS
+881 YIDKADIKNNPTS

-912 DRDGNYDGRITSD
+912 DKDGNYDGRITAD
-925 DQVPLGV
+925 DKVPLGV

-943 SVGYKNWDFS
+943 SIGYKNWDFS

-958 RGNVALMLSDI
+958 RGNVALMLSNI
-969 QPFGSSY
+969 APFGNSY
-976 RRGVLEFIDEDH
+976 RRGVLEFIDKDH
-988 WSPDNQNPNAKYPR
+988 WSPDNQNPNAKFPR
-1002 LTDNYNNHNTV
+1002 LTENDNSHNTQ

-1041 YVNGTNLLTFSPFKK
+1041 YVNGTNLLTFSPFKE

>member
-1 MGVKFIL
+1 
-8 HLTYYFMQNKQK
+8 MQNKQK
-20 IGIGGVIGAAFLLPL
+20 IGMGGVIGAAFLLPL
-35 SSFAADKTI
+35 STFAADNAI
-44 GSHAA
+44 GSNSANA
-49 DAASLLKPK
+49 VGLLKPK
-58 TESVA
+58 AETVA

-284 DKPKISFR
+284 DRPKISFR

-306 VDGARFMELFN
+306 VDGARFMELYN
-317 EAVTNEG
+317 EAVTSQG
-324 TGNTLYT
+324 TGSTLYT

-339 NHVNGE
+339 NHVNGQ

-351 WYKEMFKTASYNQKA
+351 WYKEMFKNASYNQKA
-366 NMNVRGGTSKIVYFM
+366 NMNVRGGTNKIVYFM

-393 NRSKEYYSYNN
+393 NRSKEFYSFNN

-443 GSNDISR
+443 GSNDISG
-450 SLNDLYS
+450 SLNDIYS
-457 QMMNANPVLFPIKY
+457 QMVNSNPVLFPIQY
-471 DSEGDEWVH
+471 DNEGDEWVH

-526 LGFHVMFSFK
+526 LGFHLMFSFK

-571 KGDPSKPV
+571 KGDPTKPV

-594 QAYFDY
+594 QAYLDY

-620 SSNMYSNNVLASLP
+620 SSNMYSTDVLASLP

-692 VKSVISN
+692 IKSVVSN
-699 FKIRGTYGL
+699 FKLRGTYGL

-719 IYREDVALTGNGSFT
+719 IYRENVTITGNGSFT

-795 LSIPNYLGTADTKIY
+795 ESIPNYLGTANTKIY

-849 ISVYDEAPGKRPAMK
+849 ISIYDEAPGTRPAMK
-864 SQGKNV
+864 KQGKNV
-870 NTVWG
+870 NTVLG

-881 YIDKADIANNPTS
+881 YIDKADIKNNPTS

-912 DRDGNYDGRITSD
+912 DKDGNYDGRITAD
-925 DQVPLGV
+925 DKVPLGV

-943 SVGYKNWDFS
+943 SIGYKNWDFS

-958 RGNVALMLSDI
+958 RGNVALMLSNI
-969 QPFGSSY
+969 APFGNSY
-976 RRGVLEFIDEDH
+976 RRGVLEFIDKDH

-1002 LTDNYNNHNTV
+1002 LTENDNSHNTQ

-1041 YVNGTNLLTFSPFKK
+1041 YVNGTNLLTISPFKE

-1064 NYTTKYPTQMTVN
+1064 NYTTKYPTQMTLN

>member
-1 MGVKFIL
+1 
-8 HLTYYFMQNKQK
+8 MQNKQK
-20 IGIGGVIGAAFLLPL
+20 IGMGGVIGAAFLLPL
-35 SSFAADKTI
+35 SSFAADNVI
-44 GSHAA
+44 GSNSANA
-49 DAASLLKPK
+49 VGLLKPK
-58 TESVA
+58 TESVT
-63 FADQQAK
+63 FANQQAK

-284 DKPKISFR
+284 DRPKISFR

-306 VDGARFMELFN
+306 VDGARFMELYN
-317 EAVTNEG
+317 EAVTSQG
-324 TGNTLYT
+324 TGSTLYT

-339 NHVNGE
+339 NHVNGQ

-351 WYKEMFKTASYNQKA
+351 WYKEMFKNASYNQKA
-366 NMNVRGGTSKIVYFM
+366 NMNVRGGTNKIVYFM

-393 NRSKEYYSYNN
+393 NRSKEFYSFNN

-443 GSNDISR
+443 GSNDISG
-450 SLNDLYS
+450 SLNDIYS
-457 QMMNANPVLFPIKY
+457 QMVNSNPVLFPIQY
-471 DSEGDEWVH
+471 DNEGDEWVH

-526 LGFHVMFSFK
+526 LGFHLMFSFK

-571 KGDPSKPV
+571 KGDPTKPV

-594 QAYFDY
+594 QAYLDY

-620 SSNMYSNNVLASLP
+620 SSNMYSTDVLASLP

-692 VKSVISN
+692 IKSVVSN
-699 FKIRGTYGL
+699 FKLRGTYGL

-719 IYREDVALTGNGSFT
+719 IYRENVTLTGNGSFT

-795 LSIPNYLGTADTKIY
+795 ESIPNYLGTANTKIY

-849 ISVYDEAPGKRPAMK
+849 ISIYDEAPGTRPAMK
-864 SQGKNV
+864 KQGKNV
-870 NTVWG
+870 NTVLG

-881 YIDKADIANNPTS
+881 YIDKADIKDNPTS

-912 DRDGNYDGRITSD
+912 DKDGNYDGRITAD
-925 DQVPLGV
+925 DKVPLGV

-943 SVGYKNWDFS
+943 SIGYKNWDFS

-958 RGNVALMLSDI
+958 RGNVALMLSNI
-969 QPFGSSY
+969 APFGNSY
-976 RRGVLEFIDEDH
+976 RRGVLEFIDKDH

-1002 LTDNYNNHNTV
+1002 LTENDNSHNTQ

-1041 YVNGTNLLTFSPFKK
+1041 YVNGTNLLTISPFKE

-1064 NYTTKYPTQMTVN
+1064 NYTTKYPTQMTLN

>member
-1 MGVKFIL
+1 
-8 HLTYYFMQNKQK
+8 MQNKQK
-20 IGIGGVIGAAFLLPL
+20 IGMGGVIGAAFLFPL
-35 SSFAADKTI
+35 STFAADNAI
-44 GSHAA
+44 GSNSANA
-49 DAASLLKPK
+49 VSLLKPK
-58 TESVA
+58 TFVLAE
-63 FADQQAK
+63 QQAK

-102 TDADGKFTL
+102 TDADGKFML

-284 DKPKISFR
+284 DRPKISFR

-306 VDGARFMELFN
+306 VDGARFMELYN
-317 EAVTNEG
+317 EAVTSQG
-324 TGNTLYT
+324 TGSTLYT

-339 NHVNGE
+339 NHVNGQ

-351 WYKEMFKTASYNQKA
+351 WYKEMFKNASYNQKA
-366 NMNVRGGTSKIVYFM
+366 NMNVRGGTNKIVYFM

-393 NRSKEYYSYNN
+393 NRSKEFYSFNN

-443 GSNDISR
+443 GSNDISG

-457 QMMNANPVLFPIKY
+457 QMVNSNPVLFPIQY
-471 DSEGDEWVH
+471 DNEGDEWVH

-526 LGFHVMFSFK
+526 LGFHLMFSFK

-552 ELKNY
+552 ELKSY
-557 TQNEDG
+557 TKNDDG

-620 SSNMYSNNVLASLP
+620 SSNMYSTDVLASLP

-692 VKSVISN
+692 IKSVVSN

-719 IYREDVALTGNGSFT
+719 IYRENVTLTGNGSFT

-795 LSIPNYLGTADTKIY
+795 ESIPNYLGTANTKIY

-849 ISVYDEAPGKRPAMK
+849 ISIYDEAPGKRPVMK
-864 SQGKNV
+864 RQGKNV

-912 DRDGNYDGRITSD
+912 DRDGNYDGRITTD

-943 SVGYKNWDFS
+943 SIGYKNWDFS

-958 RGNVALMLSDI
+958 RGNVALMLSNI
-969 QPFGSSY
+969 APFGNSY
-976 RRGVLEFIDEDH
+976 RRGVLEFIDKDH

-1002 LTDNYNNHNTV
+1002 LTENDNSHNTQ
-1013 SSSYWLR
+1013 SSNYWLR

-1041 YVNGTNLLTFSPFKK
+1041 YVNGTNLLTISPFKE

-1064 NYTTKYPTQMTVN
+1064 NYTTKYPTQMTLN

>member
-1 MGVKFIL
+1 
-8 HLTYYFMQNKQK
+8 MQNKQK
-20 IGIGGVIGAAFLLPL
+20 IGMGGVIGAAFLFPL
-35 SSFAADKTI
+35 STFAADNAI
-44 GSHAA
+44 GSNSANA
-49 DAASLLKPK
+49 VSLLKPK
-58 TESVA
+58 TETFVLA
-63 FADQQAK
+63 EQQAK

-76 QVVDENGETVIGAS
+76 QVVDENGDTVIGAS

-284 DKPKISFR
+284 DRPKISFR

-306 VDGARFMELFN
+306 VDGARFMELYN
-317 EAVTNEG
+317 EAVTSQG
-324 TGNTLYT
+324 TGSTLYT

-339 NHVNGE
+339 NHVNGQ

-351 WYKEMFKTASYNQKA
+351 WYKEMFKNASYNQKA
-366 NMNVRGGTSKIVYFM
+366 NMNVRGGTNKIVYFM

-393 NRSKEYYSYNN
+393 NRSKEFYSFNN

-443 GSNDISR
+443 GSNDISG
-450 SLNDLYS
+450 SLNDIYS
-457 QMMNANPVLFPIKY
+457 QMVNSNPVLFPIQY
-471 DSEGDEWVH
+471 DNEGDEWVH

-526 LGFHVMFSFK
+526 LGFHLMFSFK

-571 KGDPSKPV
+571 KGDPTKPV

-594 QAYFDY
+594 QAYLDY

-620 SSNMYSNNVLASLP
+620 SSNMYSTDVLASLP

-692 VKSVISN
+692 IKSVVSN
-699 FKIRGTYGL
+699 FKLRGTYGL

-719 IYREDVALTGNGSFT
+719 IYRENVTLTGNGSFT

-795 LSIPNYLGTADTKIY
+795 ESIPNYLGTANTKIY

-849 ISVYDEAPGKRPAMK
+849 ISIYDEAPGTRPAMK
-864 SQGKNV
+864 KQGKNV
-870 NTVWG
+870 NTVLG

-881 YIDKADIANNPTS
+881 YIDKADIKNNPTS

-912 DRDGNYDGRITSD
+912 DKDGNYDGRITAD
-925 DQVPLGV
+925 DKVPLGV

-943 SVGYKNWDFS
+943 SIGYKNWDFS

-958 RGNVALMLSDI
+958 RGNVALMLSNI
-969 QPFGSSY
+969 APFGNSY
-976 RRGVLEFIDEDH
+976 RRGVLEFIDKDH

-1002 LTDNYNNHNTV
+1002 LTENDNSHNTQ

-1041 YVNGTNLLTFSPFKK
+1041 YVNGTNLLTISPFKE

-1064 NYTTKYPTQMTVN
+1064 NYTTKYPTQMTLN

>member
-1 MGVKFIL
+1 
-8 HLTYYFMQNKQK
+8 MQNKQK

-35 SSFAADKTI
+35 STFAADNAI
-44 GSHAA
+44 GSNSANA
-49 DAASLLKPK
+49 VSLLKPK
-58 TESVA
+58 AETVA

-90 VVLKSNPKVGAV
+90 VVLKSNPKVGTV
-102 TDADGKFTL
+102 TDADGKFMLNVT
-111 TVSNTK
+111 NTK

-284 DKPKISFR
+284 DRPKISFR

-571 KGDPSKPV
+571 KGDPYPPV
-579 LSNSGQNAGDRRYYA
+579 LSKSGQNAGDRRY
-594 QAYFDY
+594 
-600 NRSFG
+600 
-605 DHTVTGMLLWNINQY
+605 
-620 SSNMYSNNVLASLP
+620 
-634 QRKIGFAARATYDYK
+634 
-649 HRYLI
+649 
-654 EFNAGYN
+654 
-661 GSEQFAKGHQWGFFP
+661 
-676 SVGLGYNISEE
+676 
-687 KFWEP
+687 
-692 VKSVISN
+692 
-699 FKIRGTYGL
+699 
-708 VGNDQYGYERF
+708 
-719 IYREDVALTGNGSFT
+719 
-734 TGLPGNYV
+734 
-742 TYSGPGWN
+742 
-750 RLRNENVSWEVG
+750 
-762 HKLDLGFDMQ
+762 
-772 LFNALDITFDWF
+772 
-784 RERRSNIFQQK
+784 
-795 LSIPNYLGTADTKIY
+795 
-810 GNLAEVVNQ
+810 
-819 GFDMAVNYSK
+819 
-829 RINQDLSIQFQGTFT
+829 
-844 YNNNH
+844 
-849 ISVYDEAPGKRPAMK
+849 
-864 SQGKNV
+864 
-870 NTVWG
+870 
-875 YVANGL
+875 
-881 YIDKADIANNPTS
+881 
-894 TLGNIA
+894 
-900 IAPGDIKYVDQP
+900 
-912 DRDGNYDGRITSD
+912 
-925 DQVPLGV
+925 
-932 SVPKII
+932 
-938 YGFGP
+938 
-943 SVGYKNWDFS
+943 
-953 VFFQG
+953 
-958 RGNVALMLSDI
+958 
-969 QPFGSSY
+969 
-976 RRGVLEFIDEDH
+976 
-988 WSPDNQNPNAKYPR
+988 
-1002 LTDNYNNHNTV
+1002 
-1013 SSSYWLR
+1013 
-1020 NGRFLKLKN
+1020 
-1029 AEIGYSLKNMRF
+1029 
-1041 YVNGTNLLTFSPFKK
+1041 
-1056 WDPEMGGG
+1056 
-1064 NYTTKYPTQMTVN
+1064 
-1077 VGVQLTIN
+1077 

>member
-1 MGVKFIL
+1 M
-8 HLTYYFMQNKQK
+8 
-20 IGIGGVIGAAFLLPL
+20 LPL

-58 TESVA
+58 TESVT
-63 FADQQAK
+63 FTNQQAK

-284 DKPKISFR
+284 DRPKISFR

-306 VDGARFMELFN
+306 VDGARFMELYN
-317 EAVTNEG
+317 EAVTSQG
-324 TGNTLYT
+324 TGSTLYT

-345 VFPDVN
+345 IFPDVN
-351 WYKEMFKTASYNQKA
+351 WYKEMFKNASYNQKA

-393 NRSKEYYSYNN
+393 NRSKEFYSFNN

-443 GSNDISR
+443 GNNDISG
-450 SLNDLYS
+450 SLNDLYN
-457 QMMNANPVLFPIKY
+457 QMMNANPVLFPIQY
-471 DSEGDEWVH
+471 DNEGDEWVH

-488 GGNFNPMARLVSGYQ
+488 GGN
-503 DSFASTITANLN
+503 
-515 FDQKLDFITKG
+515 
-526 LGFHVMFSFK
+526 
-536 NWSKST
+536 
-542 TFRSLNFNHY
+542 
-552 ELKNY
+552 
-557 TQNEDG
+557 
-563 TFSYVQTP
+563 
-571 KGDPSKPV
+571 
-579 LSNSGQNAGDRRYYA
+579 
-594 QAYFDY
+594 
-600 NRSFG
+600 
-605 DHTVTGMLLWNINQY
+605 
-620 SSNMYSNNVLASLP
+620 
-634 QRKIGFAARATYDYK
+634 
-649 HRYLI
+649 
-654 EFNAGYN
+654 
-661 GSEQFAKGHQWGFFP
+661 
-676 SVGLGYNISEE
+676 
-687 KFWEP
+687 
-692 VKSVISN
+692 
-699 FKIRGTYGL
+699 
-708 VGNDQYGYERF
+708 
-719 IYREDVALTGNGSFT
+719 
-734 TGLPGNYV
+734 
-742 TYSGPGWN
+742 
-750 RLRNENVSWEVG
+750 
-762 HKLDLGFDMQ
+762 
-772 LFNALDITFDWF
+772 
-784 RERRSNIFQQK
+784 
-795 LSIPNYLGTADTKIY
+795 
-810 GNLAEVVNQ
+810 
-819 GFDMAVNYSK
+819 
-829 RINQDLSIQFQGTFT
+829 
-844 YNNNH
+844 
-849 ISVYDEAPGKRPAMK
+849 
-864 SQGKNV
+864 
-870 NTVWG
+870 
-875 YVANGL
+875 
-881 YIDKADIANNPTS
+881 
-894 TLGNIA
+894 
-900 IAPGDIKYVDQP
+900 
-912 DRDGNYDGRITSD
+912 
-925 DQVPLGV
+925 
-932 SVPKII
+932 
-938 YGFGP
+938 
-943 SVGYKNWDFS
+943 
-953 VFFQG
+953 
-958 RGNVALMLSDI
+958 
-969 QPFGSSY
+969 
-976 RRGVLEFIDEDH
+976 
-988 WSPDNQNPNAKYPR
+988 
-1002 LTDNYNNHNTV
+1002 
-1013 SSSYWLR
+1013 
-1020 NGRFLKLKN
+1020 
-1029 AEIGYSLKNMRF
+1029 
-1041 YVNGTNLLTFSPFKK
+1041 
-1056 WDPEMGGG
+1056 
-1064 NYTTKYPTQMTVN
+1064 YTTKYPTQMTLN

>member
-20 IGIGGVIGAAFLLPL
+20 IGIGGVIGAAILLPL

-284 DKPKISFR
+284 DRPKISFR

-306 VDGARFMELFN
+306 VDGARFMELYN
-317 EAVTNEG
+317 EAVTSQG
-324 TGNTLYT
+324 TGATLYT
-331 AEQIANTR
+331 PEQIANTR

-351 WYKEMFKTASYNQKA
+351 WYKEMFKNASYNQKA
-366 NMNVRGGTSKIVYFM
+366 NMNVRGGTNKIVYFM

-393 NRSKEYYSYNN
+393 NRSKEFYSFNN

-443 GSNDISR
+443 GSNDISG
-450 SLNDLYS
+450 SLNDLYN
-457 QMMNANPVLFPIKY
+457 QMMNANPVLFPVKY
-471 DSEGDEWVH
+471 DNEGDEWVH

-526 LGFHVMFSFK
+526 LGFHLMFSFK

-563 TFSYVQTP
+563 TFSYVQSP

-620 SSNMYSNNVLASLP
+620 SSNMFTTVRSSLP
-634 QRKIGFAARATYDYK
+634 RA
-649 HRYLI
+649 I
-654 EFNAGYN
+654 SGA
-661 GSEQFAKGHQWGFFP
+661 SSHQ
-676 SVGLGYNISEE
+676 
-687 KFWEP
+687 
-692 VKSVISN
+692 
-699 FKIRGTYGL
+699 
-708 VGNDQYGYERF
+708 
-719 IYREDVALTGNGSFT
+719 
-734 TGLPGNYV
+734 
-742 TYSGPGWN
+742 
-750 RLRNENVSWEVG
+750 
-762 HKLDLGFDMQ
+762 
-772 LFNALDITFDWF
+772 
-784 RERRSNIFQQK
+784 
-795 LSIPNYLGTADTKIY
+795 
-810 GNLAEVVNQ
+810 
-819 GFDMAVNYSK
+819 
-829 RINQDLSIQFQGTFT
+829 
-844 YNNNH
+844 
-849 ISVYDEAPGKRPAMK
+849 
-864 SQGKNV
+864 
-870 NTVWG
+870 
-875 YVANGL
+875 
-881 YIDKADIANNPTS
+881 
-894 TLGNIA
+894 
-900 IAPGDIKYVDQP
+900 
-912 DRDGNYDGRITSD
+912 
-925 DQVPLGV
+925 
-932 SVPKII
+932 
-938 YGFGP
+938 
-943 SVGYKNWDFS
+943 
-953 VFFQG
+953 
-958 RGNVALMLSDI
+958 
-969 QPFGSSY
+969 
-976 RRGVLEFIDEDH
+976 
-988 WSPDNQNPNAKYPR
+988 
-1002 LTDNYNNHNTV
+1002 
-1013 SSSYWLR
+1013 
-1020 NGRFLKLKN
+1020 
-1029 AEIGYSLKNMRF
+1029 
-1041 YVNGTNLLTFSPFKK
+1041 
-1056 WDPEMGGG
+1056 
-1064 NYTTKYPTQMTVN
+1064 
-1077 VGVQLTIN
+1077 

>member
-1 MGVKFIL
+1 M
-8 HLTYYFMQNKQK
+8 
-20 IGIGGVIGAAFLLPL
+20 PL
-35 SSFAADKTI
+35 SSFAADNVI
-44 GSHAA
+44 GSNSANA
-49 DAASLLKPK
+49 VGLLKPK
-58 TESVA
+58 TESVT
-63 FADQQAK
+63 FANQQAK

-284 DKPKISFR
+284 DRPKISFR

-306 VDGARFMELFN
+306 VDGARFMELYN
-317 EAVTNEG
+317 EAVTSQG
-324 TGNTLYT
+324 TGSTLYT

-351 WYKEMFKTASYNQKA
+351 WYKEMFKNASYNQKA
-366 NMNVRGGTSKIVYFM
+366 NMNVRGGTNKIVYFM

-393 NRSKEYYSYNN
+393 NRSKEFYSFNN

-450 SLNDLYS
+450 SLNDIYS
-457 QMMNANPVLFPIKY
+457 QMVNSNPVLFPIQY
-471 DSEGDEWVH
+471 DNEGDEWVH

-526 LGFHVMFSFK
+526 LGFHLMFSFK

-571 KGDPSKPV
+571 KGDPTKPV

-594 QAYFDY
+594 QAYLDY

-620 SSNMYSNNVLASLP
+620 SSNMYSTDVLASLP

-692 VKSVISN
+692 IKSVVSN
-699 FKIRGTYGL
+699 FKLRGTYGL

-719 IYREDVALTGNGSFT
+719 IYRENVTLTGNGSFT

-795 LSIPNYLGTADTKIY
+795 ESIPNYLGTANTKIY

-849 ISVYDEAPGKRPAMK
+849 ISIYDEAPGTRPAMK
-864 SQGKNV
+864 KQGKNV
-870 NTVWG
+870 NTVLG

-881 YIDKADIANNPTS
+881 YIDKADIKNNPTS

-912 DRDGNYDGRITSD
+912 DKDGNYDGRITAD
-925 DQVPLGV
+925 DKVPLGV

-943 SVGYKNWDFS
+943 SIGYKNWDFS

-958 RGNVALMLSDI
+958 RGNVALMLSNI
-969 QPFGSSY
+969 APFGNSY
-976 RRGVLEFIDEDH
+976 RRGVLEFIDKDH
-988 WSPDNQNPNAKYPR
+988 WSPDNQNPNAKFPR
-1002 LTDNYNNHNTV
+1002 LTESDNSHNTQ

-1041 YVNGTNLLTFSPFKK
+1041 YVNGTNLLTFSPFKE

-1064 NYTTKYPTQMTVN
+1064 NYTTKYPTQMTLN

>member
-1 MGVKFIL
+1 
-8 HLTYYFMQNKQK
+8 MQNKQK
-20 IGIGGVIGAAFLLPL
+20 IGMGGVIGAAFLLPL
-35 SSFAADKTI
+35 STFAADNAI
-44 GSHAA
+44 GSNSANA
-49 DAASLLKPK
+49 VGLLKPK
-58 TESVA
+58 AETVA

-284 DKPKISFR
+284 DRPKISFR

-306 VDGARFMELFN
+306 VDGARFMELYN
-317 EAVTNEG
+317 EAVTSQG
-324 TGNTLYT
+324 TGSTLYT

-339 NHVNGE
+339 NHVNGQ

-351 WYKEMFKTASYNQKA
+351 WYKEMFKNASYNQKA
-366 NMNVRGGTSKIVYFM
+366 NMNVRGGTNKIVYFM

-393 NRSKEYYSYNN
+393 NRSKEFYSFNN

-443 GSNDISR
+443 GSNDISG
-450 SLNDLYS
+450 SLNDIYS
-457 QMMNANPVLFPIKY
+457 QMVNSNPVLFPIQY
-471 DSEGDEWVH
+471 DNEGDEWVH

-526 LGFHVMFSFK
+526 LGFHLMFSFK

-571 KGDPSKPV
+571 KGDPMKPV

-594 QAYFDY
+594 QAYLDY

-620 SSNMYSNNVLASLP
+620 SSNMYSTDVLASLP

-692 VKSVISN
+692 IKSVVSN
-699 FKIRGTYGL
+699 FKLRGTYGL

-719 IYREDVALTGNGSFT
+719 IYRENVTLTGNGSFT

-795 LSIPNYLGTADTKIY
+795 ESIPNYLGTANTKIY

-849 ISVYDEAPGKRPAMK
+849 ISIYDEAPGTRPAMK
-864 SQGKNV
+864 KQGKNV
-870 NTVWG
+870 NTVLG

-881 YIDKADIANNPTS
+881 YIDKADIKNNPTS

-912 DRDGNYDGRITSD
+912 DKDGNYDGRITAD
-925 DQVPLGV
+925 DKVPLGV

-943 SVGYKNWDFS
+943 SIGYKNWDFS

-958 RGNVALMLSDI
+958 RGNVALMLSNI
-969 QPFGSSY
+969 APFGNSY
-976 RRGVLEFIDEDH
+976 RRGVLEFIDKDH

-1002 LTDNYNNHNTV
+1002 LTENDNSHNTQ

-1041 YVNGTNLLTFSPFKK
+1041 YVNGTNLLTISPFKE

-1064 NYTTKYPTQMTVN
+1064 NYTTKYPTQMTLN

>member
-1 MGVKFIL
+1 
-8 HLTYYFMQNKQK
+8 MQNKQK
-20 IGIGGVIGAAFLLPL
+20 IGMGGVIGAAFLFPL
-35 SSFAADKTI
+35 STFAADNAI
-44 GSHAA
+44 GSNSANA
-49 DAASLLKPK
+49 VSLLKPK
-58 TESVA
+58 TETFVLA
-63 FADQQAK
+63 EQQAK

-102 TDADGKFTL
+102 TDADGKFML

-284 DKPKISFR
+284 DRPKISFR

-306 VDGARFMELFN
+306 VDGARFMELYN
-317 EAVTNEG
+317 EAVTSQG
-324 TGNTLYT
+324 TGSTLYT

-339 NHVNGE
+339 NHVNGQ

-351 WYKEMFKTASYNQKA
+351 WYKEMFKNASYNQKA
-366 NMNVRGGTSKIVYFM
+366 NMNVRGGTNKIVYFM

-393 NRSKEYYSYNN
+393 NRSKEFYSFNN

-443 GSNDISR
+443 GSNDISG
-450 SLNDLYS
+450 SLNDIYS
-457 QMMNANPVLFPIKY
+457 QMVNSNPVLFPIQY
-471 DSEGDEWVH
+471 DNEGDEWVH

-526 LGFHVMFSFK
+526 LGFHLMFSFK

-552 ELKNY
+552 ELKSY
-557 TQNEDG
+557 TKNDDG

-571 KGDPSKPV
+571 KGDPTKPV

-620 SSNMYSNNVLASLP
+620 SSNMFSTDVLASLP

-692 VKSVISN
+692 IKSVVSN
-699 FKIRGTYGL
+699 FKLRGTYGL

-719 IYREDVALTGNGSFT
+719 IYRENVTLTGNGSFT

-795 LSIPNYLGTADTKIY
+795 ESIPNYLGTANTKIY

-849 ISVYDEAPGKRPAMK
+849 ISIYDEAPGTRPAMK
-864 SQGKNV
+864 KQGKNV

-881 YIDKADIANNPTS
+881 YIDKADIKNNPTS

-900 IAPGDIKYVDQP
+900 IAPGDIKYVDQS
-912 DRDGNYDGRITSD
+912 DRDGNYDGRITAD
-925 DQVPLGV
+925 DKVPLGV

-943 SVGYKNWDFS
+943 SIGYKNWDFS

-958 RGNVALMLSDI
+958 RGNVALMLSNI
-969 QPFGSSY
+969 APFGNSY
-976 RRGVLEFIDEDH
+976 RRGVLEFIDKDH

-1002 LTDNYNNHNTV
+1002 LTENDNSHNTQ

-1041 YVNGTNLLTFSPFKK
+1041 YVNGTNLLTISPFKE

-1064 NYTTKYPTQMTVN
+1064 NYTTKYPTQMTLN